1 MAAAIASAPSMSLPK
16 QAPDWADPKGA
27 SRLLNNELVT
37 PESIQAVRRAH
48 VLEACG
54 AHRVVLCVQDTTD
67 LDFTS
72 RRAAA
77 GLGPIGNGGGRGLL
91 QHSALAV
98 TTEGAVPGVLDQRTV
113 IRTESH
119 TGESRTALAGRWRES
134 RLWSEAVE
142 RIGHPPPG
150 CRFLVVTDRAGDCFE
165 TMETCPRMDAGF
177 LIRAVRNRN
186 VGDHSATLRTWARA
200 LPARTTMT
208 VPVSRQARPRGEVVK
223 SARGAE
229 VSIRFGSVLLDPPLR
244 SHSKAR
250 RAWIVSAR
258 EARPPDGDQIE
269 PVDWLLLCSE
279 PVGDEDAARR
289 MLRWYSR
296 RWLIEE
302 WHRALKEG
310 CRMEASQLQSAQAI
324 ARLAAVLGV
333 VAVRLLQLRDLAGDA
348 LRTGHPEADHPAALR
363 AAVPALLIKVVALH
377 RGQDPAMVTPRQF
390 WRAVAR
396 KGGFIGRKSDG
407 RPGWKTIW
415 SGWYDYLRMAE
426 YAEAVDDR
434 WRCG

>member
-1 MAAAIASAPSMSLPK
+1 
-16 QAPDWADPKGA
+16 
-27 SRLLNNELVT
+27 
-37 PESIQAVRRAH
+37 
-48 VLEACG
+48 
-54 AHRVVLCVQDTTD
+54 
-67 LDFTS
+67 
-72 RRAAA
+72 
-77 GLGPIGNGGGRGLL
+77 
-91 QHSALAV
+91 
-98 TTEGAVPGVLDQRTV
+98 
-113 IRTESH
+113 
-119 TGESRTALAGRWRES
+119 
-134 RLWSEAVE
+134 
-142 RIGHPPPG
+142 
-150 CRFLVVTDRAGDCFE
+150 
-165 TMETCPRMDAGF
+165 
-177 LIRAVRNRN
+177 
-186 VGDHSATLRTWARA
+186 
-200 LPARTTMT
+200 
-208 VPVSRQARPRGEVVK
+208 
-223 SARGAE
+223 
-229 VSIRFGSVLLDPPLR
+229 
-244 SHSKAR
+244 
-250 RAWIVSAR
+250 
-258 EARPPDGDQIE
+258 
-269 PVDWLLLCSE
+269 
-279 PVGDEDAARR
+279 

-363 AAVPALLIKVVALH
+363 AAVPALLIQVVALH